1 MIKAALIAR
10 RAGFTAAVL
19 TLFLIFS
26 YMMFPTGRIDS
37 LLAQVLSQQG
47 LTISPSVH
55 KTLLPGLAWDD
66 LLLSSEQGPLLSCQ
80 RLQVRALLLPL
91 FIGRAVIYGGATIG
105 KGHLDVRYAL
115 YGKAALDL
123 DADGIALA
131 DIPFFSSV
139 LGAKAA
145 GNLWSHGTL
154 LRGAKGLSGDLK
166 LEIKQLQFSGVKLGA
181 FSLPDVAGLK
191 TQGMVRVIDGKA
203 RLESF
208 TLEGDGIYMRIS
220 GDIPSGVNAAVTPL
234 KMSLEIM
241 PKPEFLEKQ
250 KLVFMLLA
258 KFMTSPGVY
267 TVPIRGT
274 LLKPV
279 IL

>member
-1 MIKAALIAR
+1 MNIRLLAR
-10 RAGFTAAVL
+10 RAGIAVAIL
-19 TLFLIFS
+19 MLFLMFS
-26 YMMFPTGRIDS
+26 YLLFPASRIDAVI
-37 LLAQVLSQQG
+37 AQVLSGQG
-47 LTISPSVH
+47 LTISPAVH
-55 KTLLPGLAWDD
+55 KTLLPGLAWDNM
-66 LLLSSEQGPLLSCQ
+66 LLSSDQGPLLQCE

-91 FIGRAVIYGGATIG
+91 LAGRAAFSGKAAIG
-105 KGHLDVRYAL
+105 KGRLDIRYAL
-115 YGKAALDL
+115 NGKAALDL
-123 DADGIALA
+123 EADGIALA
-131 DIPFFSSV
+131 DIPFFKSV

-145 GNLWSHGTL
+145 GNLWSRGTL
-154 LRGAKGLSGDLK
+154 QRSAKGLNGDLK
-166 LEIKQLQFSGVKLGA
+166 LEIKQLEYSGVKLGA
-181 FSLPDVAGLK
+181 FPLPDAANLK
-191 TQGMVRVIDGKA
+191 TQGIVRVSDGKS

-220 GDIPSGVNAAVTPL
+220 GDIPSGANAGVTPL
-234 KMSLEIM
+234 NMSLEIM